1 MAWWKSKKRL
11 YGDIAPDEI
20 FLDAANLPNFDRNQ
34 FEGRIEK
41 PIGKRSYSQF
51 IFFTDGFSVYV

>member
-1 MAWWKSKKRL
+1 MITRIFKKNNIKSKNSFVE
-11 YGDIAPDEI
+11 PDEI

-41 PIGKRSYSQF
+41 PIGKRSIF
-51 IFFTDGFSVYV
+51 ILSLFFY